1 MLKQI
6 QDYLKRVAGIEFLA
20 QENRAE
26 LSLAPYVSLPHDFW
40 FCQSGDM
47 KFEVMALKRDA
58 GANPTPR
65 QIASFVATVSER
77 LGGVPTVY
85 AVERLEAYNR
95 GRLLAHHVPFVVP
108 NRQFYL
114 PFLNM
119 SFSEVG
125 AKRVKEFDR
134 LGVLAQM
141 MLVDYLNR
149 GENGLSI
156 PSSVVRFGYTRI
168 SVMKAFDELEY
179 FQLAQRDRRSH
190 ALEFSTDRRALFGRA
205 RKLLRNPCRRVV
217 MLDAV
222 PSDLNVCESGLNALA
237 KISMINPPDYVEYAV
252 ESSAFGKCSGIS
264 PVPRSEARVHLELW
278 CHEPAFV
285 YGDRIDPIS
294 LCLSFSNDDDE
305 RVQGAIEEV
314 LEKMKW

>member
-6 QDYLKRVAGIEFLA
+6 QDYLRRVVGIEFSA
-20 QENRAE
+20 RENRAE
-26 LSLAPYVSLPHDFW
+26 LSLVPYVALPHDFW
-40 FCQSGDM
+40 LCQVGDM
-47 KFEVMALKRDA
+47 KFELMALKRGS

-77 LGGVPTVY
+77 LGGVQTVY
-85 AVERLEAYNR
+85 AVDRMEAYNR
-95 GRLLAHHVPFVVP
+95 GRLLSHHVPFVVP

-114 PFLNM
+114 PFLSM

-156 PSSVVRFGYTRI
+156 PTSVARFGYTRI

-179 FQLAQRDRRSH
+179 FQLAQRDRRVH
-190 ALEFSTDRRALFGRA
+190 ALEFASNRRVLFSRA

-217 MLDAV
+217 MLDSIPAG
-222 PSDLNVCESGLNALA
+222 LNVCESGLKALA
-237 KISMINPPDYVEYAV
+237 KISMINPPDYAEYAV
-252 ESSAFGKCSGIS
+252 ESSLLGKCSGIS
-264 PVPRSEARVHLELW
+264 SVPRAEARVHLGLW
-278 CHEPAFV
+278 CYEPAFV

-294 LCLSFSNDDDE
+294 LCLSLSNDDDE
-305 RVQGAIEEV
+305 RVQGAVEDV
-314 LEKMKW
+314 LEGMKW

>member
-1 MLKQI
+1 MIKQI
-6 QDYLKRVAGIEFLA
+6 QDYLKRVAGIEFSA
-20 QENRAE
+20 RENRAE

-40 FCQSGDM
+40 FCQAGDM

-58 GANPTPR
+58 GVNPTPR

-85 AVERLEAYNR
+85 VVERLEAYNR
-95 GRLLAHHVPFVVP
+95 GRLLSHHVPFVVP

-119 SFSEVG
+119 SFSEIG

-156 PSSVVRFGYTRI
+156 PSSVARFGYTRI
-168 SVMKAFDELEY
+168 SVMKSFDELEY

-190 ALEFSTDRRALFGRA
+190 ALEFPSDRHVLFLRA
-205 RKLLRNPCRRVV
+205 RKLLRNPCRREV
-217 MLDAV
+217 MLASL
-222 PSDLNVCESGLNALA
+222 PPDLNVCESGLNALA
-237 KISMINPPDYVEYAV
+237 KISMINPPDYAEYAV

-264 PVPRSEARVHLELW
+264 PVPRSEARVRLGLW
-278 CHEPAFV
+278 CHAPSFV

-294 LCLSFSNDDDE
+294 LCLSLSVDDDE

-314 LEKMKW
+314 LEEMKW